1 MIKTFAPTIALG
13 MLGNPDAQEPPTRP
27 HFAGAAPP
35 HLAPDAAIGA
45 AAPAR
50 AERLGELATHLEFLW
65 RFVRRM
71 GVPDAAAED
80 VAQEAFVIAVTRL
93 DAIVVGK
100 ERSFLLSVAMN
111 LARRERARGWR
122 HDELEAEPPA
132 STRERPDAR
141 LDAQRA
147 RRLLDRAL
155 AELDD
160 DLRVVFVLHEVEE
173 ETMATIAML
182 LDIPPGTVA
191 SRLRRAREAW
201 RHATA
206 RLRASGLRPGA
217 SRSGA

>member
-1 MIKTFAPTIALG
+1 MIKTSAPTITLG
-13 MLGNPDAQEPPTRP
+13 MLGTPDAQELLARP
-27 HFAGAAPP
+27 RSAGAAPP
-35 HLAPDAAIGA
+35 HVPREAVGA
-45 AAPAR
+45 VAPAR
-50 AERLGELATHLEFLW
+50 ADRLRELATHLEFLW

-71 GVPDAAAED
+71 GVAEAAAED
-80 VAQEAFVIAVTRL
+80 VAQEAFVIAATRL

-122 HDELEAEPPA
+122 HDELETEPPA

-141 LDAQRA
+141 LDAQRG
-147 RRLLDRAL
+147 RRLLDLAL
-155 AELDD
+155 ADLDD

-173 ETMATIAML
+173 ETMASIALL

-201 RHATA
+201 RAATA
-206 RLRASGLRPGA
+206 RLRATGLRPGA